1 MIVTAKEMS
10 ALCAC
15 GTVLII
21 LCIIH
26 VIPSLRNNDQSQL
39 KEECRETDL
48 RKRDDISQIPRHIHQ
63 IYFDINKDGQAHL
76 QKYQFAQQT
85 WAKLCPDFKYT
96 LWNQSMVDDL
106 IKKYY
111 PGIFKLYS
119 NLPAWISKIN
129 VGKFT
134 IIHHYG
140 GIYADND
147 IECLQNVKSL
157 LQNVYNQNQQAVF
170 KSGDNFDRFAID
182 FFAATANHPLLEHVI
197 AGLPYAKRKYLLPY
211 LNNMLTTGT
220 AYFNIRFKSFENK
233 CAVSALPYNNEYI
246 VHHRASSWHSWDVD
260 TKADV
265 LFILDMSGSVGK
277 KNFQT
282 VKNTAANIAS
292 LFTISKTHTQVGVDV
307 FSSNVK
313 TEIKLKSLNLIQLL
327 KHFIKQIPYVG
338 GGTKTYDAL
347 DHARKSSFTKK
358 NGK

>member
-85 WAKLCPDFKYT
+85 WSKLCPDFKYT

-147 IECLQNVKSL
+147 IECLQNIKSL

-220 AYFNIRFKSFENK
+220 AYFNIRFKSFKNK
-233 CAVSALPYNNEYI
+233 CEVSALPYSNEYI
-246 VHHRASSWHSWDVD
+246 VHHRASSWHSWDGKIIYVVWF
-260 TKADV
+260 KRGV
-265 LFILDMSGSVGK
+265 LMKTLSLLIFAIIVYILYRNRNS
-277 KNFQT
+277 
-282 VKNTAANIAS
+282 
-292 LFTISKTHTQVGVDV
+292 SK
-307 FSSNVK
+307 
-313 TEIKLKSLNLIQLL
+313 IILIRQ
-327 KHFIKQIPYVG
+327 Q
-338 GGTKTYDAL
+338 
-347 DHARKSSFTKK
+347 
-358 NGK
+358 